1 MSLFSTLYTSAGGM
15 EAQQRAT
22 ANISTN
28 IANISTSGYK
38 RSDMSFKELVA
49 DTGRVTERTTV
60 GAPNSVYADRILRAT
75 SAGTVRQTASSTDAA
90 VVGNG
95 FFVVKAGVDPAQE
108 FLYTRAGD
116 FSEDASGILRNTAGF
131 VLHGWRLDQN
141 GVPNTGSLVPVNV
154 ALLQTQIQSTT
165 AASLA
170 VNLDASEDD
179 YNPTLFATPSTLP
192 VTSQD
197 PHFTRSLKVYDA
209 QGTAREV
216 SLEFR
221 KITGPMAQFTSRTDA
236 LDPNDVLVDNASG
249 PTPFITNGDI
259 MEITDGTETLTINFV
274 NAPAD
279 LTLNEANTMKD
290 VLDVINR
297 FTDTDGNLM
306 FEARL
311 NAQGRLLVQSINPSA
326 PLDISTSST
335 NVLGANGFEF
345 IPDPVDLDYVYEPAF
360 DINADVASSIYPTQ
374 GSLPP
379 IANTTNP
386 NTQNWW
392 ELTITIP
399 DPANPTGTAK
409 SVLRQGVLNFN
420 SLGALNATANAD
432 GEMLI
437 DLASSPINYDSSTT
451 AEDAGFTI
459 DIRRFTQFSGNFDVI
474 ESAQNGAGLGN
485 YVGASI
491 DRNGIVTAKYSN
503 GQQVN
508 FYQLPLAN
516 FTNANGLQEMSG
528 TTFRQTEAA
537 GELSIN
543 APGTGGTGYMLTS
556 SIEGSNVD
564 LSNEFGNLITTQR
577 AFSLNGQVLNAVD
590 EMTRNLSQLA

>member
-28 IANISTSGYK
+28 IANIGTIGYK
-38 RSDMSFKELVA
+38 RSDMSFKELIA
-49 DTGRVTERTTV
+49 DPARNTGRPTSGSANMVSAERL
-60 GAPNSVYADRILRAT
+60 LRAT

-154 ALLQTQIQSTT
+154 ALLQTQIQATT
-165 AASLA
+165 GASLA
-170 VNLDASEDD
+170 VNLDASEND
-179 YNPTLFATPSTLP
+179 YNPTLFATSSTLP
-192 VTSQD
+192 VTNEA
-197 PHFTRSLKVYDA
+197 PHFTRSLRVYDA

-236 LDPNDVLVDNASG
+236 LGPNDILVDNASG
-249 PTPFITNGDI
+249 PTPFITAGDT
-259 MEITDGTETLTINFV
+259 MEITDGTETLSISFV
-274 NAPAD
+274 NGPAD

-297 FTDTDGNLM
+297 FTDIDGNLM

-311 NAQGRLLVQSINPSA
+311 NAQGRLLVQSINPSST
-326 PLDISTSST
+326 LDISTSSAS
-335 NVLGANGFEF
+335 VMGANGFDF

-360 DINADVASSIYPTQ
+360 DINADPAGSIYPTQ
-374 GSLPP
+374 GSLPA

-386 NTQNWW
+386 NTQSWW

-399 DPANPTGTAK
+399 DPANPTGTTK
-409 SVLRQGVLNFN
+409 SILRQGVINFN

-437 DLASSPINYDSSTT
+437 DLTSPIDYDSSTT

-459 DIRRFTQFSGNFDVI
+459 DIRRFTQFSGNYDVI

-485 YVGASI
+485 YVGATI

-537 GELSIN
+537 GELTFN